1 MNKDLKD
8 AKSKPLIKDS
18 RMETLKKHT
27 EKYKAIYQQNSVCE
41 AFANWWYEKRLLGYV
56 TFTRLIDIFRPKK
69 GSLTPIH
76 QALEAP
82 EGRYVDFVGFVDED
96 PTLGT
101 SRTARKS
108 KYAKYSISDESG
120 TVKVMIFNDSLEEC
134 KALNGGL
141 PKADDI
147 VIVNGVRKGDDTVFA
162 NHIAIQQNQI
172 YTKLSDLKEGTTV
185 TSLD

>member
-1 MNKDLKD
+1 
-8 AKSKPLIKDS
+8 
-18 RMETLKKHT
+18 
-27 EKYKAIYQQNSVCE
+27 
-41 AFANWWYEKRLLGYV
+41 
-56 TFTRLIDIFRPKK
+56 
-69 GSLTPIH
+69 
-76 QALEAP
+76 
-82 EGRYVDFVGFVDED
+82 
-96 PTLGT
+96 
-101 SRTARKS
+101 
-108 KYAKYSISDESG
+108 
-120 TVKVMIFNDSLEEC
+120 MIFNDSLEEC